1 MTTEYDND
9 NIFAKILRGE
19 IPSEKVYEDEDTVA
33 IMDIMPWCDGHC
45 LVLPKAPARNILDV
59 SQSSLA
65 AVAETTRKMA
75 KAVTKAFGADGV
87 TIQQN
92 NEAAGNQVV
101 FHLHVHVI
109 PRHEGNRMNRSNSS
123 MEDGAKLK
131 ANANKIRAA
140 LEDS

>member
-1 MTTEYDND
+1 MTDAYDDN

-19 IPSEKVYEDEDTVA
+19 IPSERVYEDDDTVV

-45 LVLPKAPARNILDV
+45 LVLPKAPARNMLDV
-59 SQSSLA
+59 SSASLA

-75 KAVTKAFGADGV
+75 LAVTKAFDADGV

-109 PRHEGNRMNRSNSS
+109 PRHEGDRLNRSNGT
-123 MEDGAKLK
+123 MEDSAQLK
-131 ANANKIRAA
+131 ANAEKIRTA
-140 LEDS
+140 LAG